1 MIYTAHMGYKKM
13 ADPTPTLSGVLEVTV
28 STWTIPSSTITTE
41 QTVNGGSGKAG
52 PSARLQLAQ
61 GQEYRQL
68 EDIVT
73 TLSLDTEGDPAP
85 DLQLQGMVKSTV
97 VHFLTF
103 SLGPFSQLDGF
114 LGSS

>member
-1 MIYTAHMGYKKM
+1 M
-13 ADPTPTLSGVLEVTV
+13 
-28 STWTIPSSTITTE
+28 
-41 QTVNGGSGKAG
+41 NGESGKAG

-85 DLQLQGMVKSTV
+85 DLQLQGMVQSTV

-103 SLGPFSQLDGF
+103 SLWPFSQLDGF

>member
-1 MIYTAHMGYKKM
+1 M
-13 ADPTPTLSGVLEVTV
+13 ADPTPTFSGVLEVTV
-28 STWTIPSSTITTE
+28 STWTIPNSPITTE
-41 QTVNGGSGKAG
+41 QTVNGESGKAG

-85 DLQLQGMVKSTV
+85 DLQLQGMVQSTV

-103 SLGPFSQLDGF
+103 SLWPFSQLDGF